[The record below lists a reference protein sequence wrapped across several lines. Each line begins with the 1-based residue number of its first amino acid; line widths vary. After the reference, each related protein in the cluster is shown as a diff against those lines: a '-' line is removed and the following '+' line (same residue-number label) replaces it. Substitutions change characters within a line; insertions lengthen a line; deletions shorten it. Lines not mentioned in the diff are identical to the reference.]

1 MNLAQTLLERYD
13 QLVLENYKLST
24 ELENSVPMDV
34 HLALTRA
41 IESSFRIIDDYK
53 GEPLLKFDYKNFL
66 SIIEDLL
73 AKSKYAGKYRVKDA
87 NSLYEEIIYGVFE
100 KIPEDDEDQA

>member
-1 MNLAQTLLERYD
+1 M
-13 QLVLENYKLST
+13 
-24 ELENSVPMDV
+24 
-34 HLALTRA
+34 
-41 IESSFRIIDDYK
+41 
-53 GEPLLKFDYKNFL
+53 KFDYKNFL

-100 KIPEDDEDQA
+100 KIPEDDDDQA

>member
-1 MNLAQTLLERYD
+1 MPLERYD
-13 QLVLENYKLST
+13 ELILENRRMME

-41 IESSFRIIDDYK
+41 IENSFRIIDDYK
-53 GEPLLKFDYKNFL
+53 GEPLLQFDYKNFL
-66 SIIEDLL
+66 SIVEDLL